1 LDISSKNFQ
10 FLSFDI
16 YYCRMTFDATHVS
29 LIAAGATDPGPL
41 VAFAW
46 IMVAALLAPTVSYAT
61 GKRIP
66 AVVLLIAFGLIIG
79 PNVLSLAEIGPGV
92 SILKELGLGMLF
104 LLAGYEID
112 PQLLRGKQARAGL
125 STWLICAVLSF
136 AGAFLIIGSDAPA
149 IVLAIAMT
157 STAIGTLLPILK
169 QQGMLETKVG
179 KSLMLHGAIGE
190 ISPILAM
197 ALLLS
202 TRATWLTATVLFTFA
217 AIAVVVAIVP
227 RTLGAVAPWI
237 TKAMVDGASATNQTI
252 LRMVLTL
259 LAILMAVAAVFELDV
274 VLGAFAAGFILRT
287 IVPERYSYAL
297 EQRLDVLGYGL
308 LIPVFFVCSGMT
320 LDPQAVAEE
329 PWLLALLVPLF
340 YITRGLPIFLREQFT
355 NTGSGLV
362 DWRERAQLS
371 LYSATAL
378 PIIVAVTEVAVSSGI
393 LDSNHASILVAAGSA
408 TVLLFP
414 LIASLIKP
422 ADKVSLPDDA
432 GEDPSKETK

>member
-1 LDISSKNFQ
+1 L
-10 FLSFDI
+10 
-16 YYCRMTFDATHVS
+16 TT
-29 LIAAGATDPGPL
+29 TD
-41 VAFAW
+41 
-46 IMVAALLAPTVSYAT
+46 
-61 GKRIP
+61 
-66 AVVLLIAFGLIIG
+66 
-79 PNVLSLAEIGPGV
+79 
-92 SILKELGLGMLF
+92 
-104 LLAGYEID
+104 
-112 PQLLRGKQARAGL
+112 
-125 STWLICAVLSF
+125 
-136 AGAFLIIGSDAPA
+136 
-149 IVLAIAMT
+149 
-157 STAIGTLLPILK
+157 
-169 QQGMLETKVG
+169 
-179 KSLMLHGAIGE
+179 
-190 ISPILAM
+190 
-197 ALLLS
+197 
-202 TRATWLTATVLFTFA
+202 LFTFA

-252 LRMVLTL
+252 LRMVLTM